1 VSWREIAHHRGLQSA
16 QAAKQRYERLAR
28 QPGVRIYAFRAA
40 DGKGAPWHGDP
51 DALSAGQFETGQI
64 DFNPAAQRPYSG
76 RTLELRYGP
85 ADIPVMEPYL
95 RAYALVNGRRIAV
108 TEAVQIELFGG

>member
-1 VSWREIAHHRGLQSA
+1 LLQSFGKPREKSA
-16 QAAKQRYERLAR
+16 LDR
-28 QPGVRIYAFRAA
+28 GVPLDRPSEADLMNRA
-40 DGKGAPWHGDP
+40 
-51 DALSAGQFETGQI
+51 I
-64 DFNPAAQRPYSG
+64 D